1 MVQAKVILKGAKTY
15 TLNGRR
21 FIQDVTVLISG
32 EKVKEFQANGHFSVT
47 MLKAKAQAD
56 ESEAK
61 AKVKASA
68 SKSHD
73 DDEDEDEEEVAA
85 PKKKSILKK

>member
-21 FIQDVTVLISG
+21 FIQDVPVLISG

-47 MLKAKAQAD
+47 MLKAKAKAD

-68 SKSHD
+68 SQSHD
-73 DDEDEDEEEVAA
+73 GDDEDDEEVAA

>member
-21 FIQDVTVLISG
+21 FIQDVPVIISD
-32 EKVKEFQANGHFSVT
+32 EKKVKEFQANGHFSVT
-47 MLKAKAQAD
+47 LL
-56 ESEAK
+56 K
-61 AKVKASA
+61 AKVKSEEAA
-68 SKSHD
+68 AKSKAKD
-73 DDEDEDEEEVAA
+73 DDDDEEEVAQ